1 MIQTA
6 WTPTS
11 LTVRLYGTKKFDVT
25 SSTGPRTNPTEPTKV
40 EIPSGSPAW
49 PARARP
55 GSR

>member
-40 EIPSGSPAW
+40 EIPSGQPCGQ
-49 PARARP
+49 PGRP